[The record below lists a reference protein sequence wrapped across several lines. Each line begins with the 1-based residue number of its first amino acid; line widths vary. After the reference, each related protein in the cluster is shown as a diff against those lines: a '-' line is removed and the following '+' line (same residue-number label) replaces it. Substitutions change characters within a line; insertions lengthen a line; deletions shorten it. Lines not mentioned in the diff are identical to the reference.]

1 MNETGL
7 KGGTYRRCPGGEG
20 GLELVLD
27 GEDGGDGEVPFA
39 PVWDPDRPGERGTR
53 WSGLARG
60 GTRVVLGEGD
70 MLYLPCLW

>member
-7 KGGTYRRCPGGEG
+7 KGGTYRRCSE

-27 GEDGGDGEVPFA
+27 EGDGGDGEVPFA

-53 WSGLARG
+53 WSPLARAV
-60 GTRVVLGEGD
+60 RVVLGEGD

>member
-1 MNETGL
+1 M
-7 KGGTYRRCPGGEG
+7 
-20 GLELVLD
+20 VLD